1 MLKLTCSSMYFSRF
15 LAGIIVFIAVSC
27 NTVSKKEYHDPEK
40 LWGELYRDVTEAGL
54 FSNPKEFWDAAPKG
68 KAERLL
74 QFYQQAKTEPG
85 FDLPKFVAEYFS
97 VPDYSLAWT
106 TSPDS
111 FETYVVSTFR
121 GLLTR
126 PKDDGGSLI
135 PTRMRYLSGGGMFP
149 EYNYYRSF
157 FAVKAFQ
164 ALKEDSLAADM
175 ATNAF
180 QFIQDYGYVP
190 YGNRSYY
197 LGFSGFPMLS
207 LMAEAVAEK
216 QPGLLPWYGNLMARD
231 YQLWMAADDKE
242 AAPQTGAY
250 KSVVM
255 LLDGKTLNRFYS
267 EGKPNR
273 YISFLKTTEWEGS
286 SRFFSEGKQDPARFM
301 PVDLN
306 AVLYHFEQL
315 LSASFNAKNRPEYAG
330 SYKTLG
336 AIRKDLYDQ
345 YFYNP
350 EKGYYYDYDFISGK
364 PSEAETLAG
373 IFPVLTGLS
382 NPEQADAVVR
392 KIERDFLTENG
403 VLDDLSKDYGSAE
416 MNYLAILALRK
427 AGRPDL
433 AETLKQRWLGLNKRY
448 FSTHRHILPV
458 YNLKDPGSSPKT
470 PARIDGALAVLTA
483 LLNE

>member
-1 MLKLTCSSMYFSRF
+1 MYFSRF
-15 LAGIIVFIAVSC
+15 LAGIIVFVAISC

-40 LWGELYRDVTEAGL
+40 LWGELYSDVAKARL

-68 KAERLL
+68 KAEKLL
-74 QFYQQAKTEPG
+74 QYYEHAKTEPG
-85 FDLPKFVAEYFS
+85 FDLHKFVAEYFT
-97 VPDYSLAWT
+97 VPDYSLAWP
-106 TSPDS
+106 TSQNS
-111 FETYVVSTFR
+111 FETYVTHTFR
-121 GLLTR
+121 ALMTR
-126 PKDDGGSLI
+126 PEDDGGSLI

-231 YQLWMAADDKE
+231 YQTWMTAGDKE
-242 AAPQTGAY
+242 APQTGAH
-250 KSVVM
+250 KSVV
-255 LLDGKTLNRFYS
+255 LLKDGKTLNRFYS

-286 SRFFSEGKQDPARFM
+286 SRFFADSKQDPARFM
-301 PVDLN
+301 PLDLN
-306 AVLYHFEQL
+306 AALYHFEQM
-315 LSASFNAKNRPEYAG
+315 LSASFAAKERSEYAA

-336 AIRKDLYDQ
+336 GIRKDLYDS
-345 YFYNP
+345 YFYDQ
-350 EKGYYYDYDFISGK
+350 EKGYYYDYDFISRK
-364 PSEAETLAG
+364 PSGAETLAG

-382 NPEQADAVVR
+382 SKEQADAVAR

-403 VLDDLSKDYGSAE
+403 VLDDLSTDYGSAE
-416 MNYLAILALRK
+416 MNYLTILALRK

-433 AETLKQRWLGLNKRY
+433 ADTLKQRWLSLNRLY
-448 FSTHRHILPV
+448 FSQHRHILPV
-458 YNLKDPGSSPKT
+458 YNLKDPGRSSKT
-470 PARIDGALAVLTA
+470 PARVDGALAVLIA
-483 LLNE
+483 ILNE

>member
-1 MLKLTCSSMYFSRF
+1 MYFSRF
-15 LAGIIVFIAVSC
+15 LAGIIVFIAISC

-40 LWGELYRDVTEAGL
+40 LWGELYSDVAEARL

-74 QFYQQAKTEPG
+74 QFYQQTKTEPG
-85 FDLPKFVAEYFS
+85 FDLQKFVAEYFT
-97 VPDYSLAWT
+97 VPDYSLAWPA
-106 TSPDS
+106 SQDS
-111 FETYVVSTFR
+111 FETYVAHTFR
-121 GLLTR
+121 ALLTR

-180 QFIQDYGYVP
+180 QFIQDYGYIP

-197 LGFSGFPMLS
+197 LGFSGFPILS

-231 YQLWMAADDKE
+231 YQARMAAGDRE
-242 AAPQTGAY
+242 APQTGAY
-250 KSVVM
+250 KSVV
-255 LLDGKTLNRFYS
+255 LLENGKTLNRFYS

-286 SRFFSEGKQDPARFM
+286 SRFFADGKQDPARFM
-301 PVDLN
+301 PLDLN
-306 AVLYHFEQL
+306 AALYHFEQM
-315 LSASFNAKNRPEYAG
+315 LSASFAAKDRAEYAA
-330 SYKTLG
+330 SYKTLAG
-336 AIRKDLYDQ
+336 IRKDLYDL
-345 YFYNP
+345 YFYDP
-350 EKGYYYDYDFISGK
+350 EKGYYYDYDFISGRS
-364 PSEAETLAG
+364 SEAETLAG

-382 NPEQADAVVR
+382 SREQADAVIR

-403 VLDDLSKDYGSAE
+403 VLDDLSGDYGSAE
-416 MNYLAILALRK
+416 MNYLTILALRK
-427 AGRPDL
+427 AGRPGL
-433 AETLKQRWLGLNKRY
+433 AETLKQRWLSLNRLY
-448 FSTHRHILPV
+448 FSQHRHILPV
-458 YNLKDPGSSPKT
+458 YNLKDPDSSPKT

>member
-1 MLKLTCSSMYFSRF
+1 MYFSRF
-15 LAGIIVFIAVSC
+15 LAGIIAWVAVSC
-27 NTVSKKEYHDPEK
+27 NTVTKKEYHDPEK
-40 LWGELYRDVTEAGL
+40 LWGQLYSDVTTARL

-68 KAERLL
+68 KAEKLL
-74 QFYQQAKTEPG
+74 PFYLQAKTEPD
-85 FDLPKFVAEYFS
+85 FDLKKFVAEHFT
-97 VPDYSLAWT
+97 VPDYSVAYAV
-106 TSPDS
+106 SPDS
-111 FETYVVSTFR
+111 FETYVARTFR
-121 GLLTR
+121 DLLTR

-197 LGFSGFPMLS
+197 LGFTGFPLLS

-231 YQLWMAADDKE
+231 YQTWMAAGDKDIPE
-242 AAPQTGAY
+242 AGAY
-250 KSVVM
+250 KSVIV
-255 LLDGKTLNRFYS
+255 LKDGKTLNRFYT

-286 SRFFSEGKQDPARFM
+286 SRFFAEGKQDLSRFL
-301 PVDLN
+301 PLDLN
-306 AVLYHFEQL
+306 AALYHFERL
-315 LSASFNAKNRPEYAG
+315 LSASFTAKDRKEYAT
-330 SYKTLG
+330 SYQTLAG
-336 AIRKDLYDQ
+336 IRKDLYDA
-345 YFYNP
+345 YFYQP

-382 NPEQADAVVR
+382 SAEQTEAVVR
-392 KIERDFLTENG
+392 KIEQDFLTGNG
-403 VLDDLSKDYGSAE
+403 VLNDLARDYGSAE
-416 MNYLAILALRK
+416 MNYLTILALRK

-433 AETLKQRWLGLNKRY
+433 ADTLKQRWIRLNKQY
-448 FSTHRHILPV
+448 FSEHRHILPV
-458 YNLKDPGSSPKT
+458 YNLKDPGKSSRA